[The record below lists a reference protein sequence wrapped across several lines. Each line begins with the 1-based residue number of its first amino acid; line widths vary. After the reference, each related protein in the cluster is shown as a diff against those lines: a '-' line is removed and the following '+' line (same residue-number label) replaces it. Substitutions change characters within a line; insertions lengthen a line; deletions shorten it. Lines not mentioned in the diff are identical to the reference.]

1 MSGVTVRD
9 LEPGDVLEMGGA
21 TATLIVTA
29 PHPWYSAQFALVVW
43 WLHAE
48 QRFSFDALLWRQ
60 VLPGRLVRGPLGPV
74 SREVRERAW
83 REAAKAGDL

>member
-1 MSGVTVRD
+1 VSVEVRD

-29 PHPWYSAQFALVVW
+29 PHPFYSARFALVIW

-48 QRFSFDALLWRQ
+48 QRYSFDALEWRQ
-60 VLPGRLVRGPLGPV
+60 WLPGNVVRGPLGAV
-74 SREVRERAW
+74 GRDQRERAW
-83 REAAKAGDL
+83 RDAAKGGEQ

>member
-1 MSGVTVRD
+1 MMTEVRD

-21 TATLIVTA
+21 TATVIVTS

-48 QRFSFDALLWRQ
+48 QRYTFDALLWRQ
-60 VLPGRLVRGPLGPV
+60 ELLGRVVRGPFGPV
-74 SREVRERAW
+74 NRNVRELAW
-83 REAAKAGDL
+83 REATKAGNL